1 MLTTISILIFIAC
14 CLLVLAVLIQNP
26 KGGGLASGFQAG
38 SQVMGVR
45 RTADF
50 LEKATWG
57 LASAIIVLSIA
68 ATVLGKGATPAD
80 GMSTETSTTKE
91 KAGEMNNTPATTPLQ
106 GTPAPAPAPGA
117 GAPPAGN

>member
-1 MLTTISILIFIAC
+1 MLTTISILIFLAC

-68 ATVLGKGATPAD
+68 YTTLSKGATPAD
-80 GMSTETSTTKE
+80 GTSGETSTTKE
-91 KAGEMNNTPATTPLQ
+91 KAGEMNTTQPAATPLQ
-106 GTPAPAPAPGA
+106 NTPAPAPT
-117 GAPPAGN
+117 PAK

>member
-1 MLTTISILIFIAC
+1 MLTIISILIFLSC

-26 KGGGLASGFQAG
+26 KGGGLASGFQGG

-57 LASAIIVLSIA
+57 LAAAIIVLS
-68 ATVLGKGATPAD
+68 VLSTTLSKGASTEGTD
-80 GMSTETSTTKE
+80 TETSATKD
-91 KAGEMNNTPATTPLQ
+91 KAGEMGGQPATTPLQ
-106 GTPAPAPAPGA
+106 TPAPTATPAPGA
-117 GAPPAGN
+117 GQ

>member
-1 MLTTISILIFIAC
+1 MLATISILIFLAC

-26 KGGGLASGFQAG
+26 KGGGLASGFQSG

-57 LASAIIVLSIA
+57 LASAIIVLSILS
-68 ATVLGKGATPAD
+68 TTLGKGAVPEGTE
-80 GMSTETSTTKE
+80 GETSTTKE
-91 KAGEMNNTPATTPLQ
+91 KASEMNTQ
-106 GTPAPAPAPGA
+106 GAPSASPIQPNAAPAPGA
-117 GAPPAGN
+117 GAPPAAK